1 MNRAHQTLSRF
12 AVNPTIVLVV
22 LFDMARGMGIEGHDE
37 DFGQIL
43 AVWGVPEGSFVILP
57 VFGPSNPRDTVGKA
71 VDFLIEPLQIW
82 VWNTN
87 RDWVSIVRAG
97 TQAINTLSETLDLLN
112 DVEKSSLDFY
122 AAIRSLY

>member
-1 MNRAHQTLSRF
+1 
-12 AVNPTIVLVV
+12 
-22 LFDMARGMGIEGHDE
+22 MARGMGIEGHDE

-43 AVWGVPEGSFVILP
+43 AVLDVPEGSFVMLP

-71 VDFLIEPLQIW
+71 VDFLIDPLRIW

-87 RDWVSIVRAG
+87 RNWVSIVRAG

-112 DVEKSSLDFY
+112 DVEKSSLDFH